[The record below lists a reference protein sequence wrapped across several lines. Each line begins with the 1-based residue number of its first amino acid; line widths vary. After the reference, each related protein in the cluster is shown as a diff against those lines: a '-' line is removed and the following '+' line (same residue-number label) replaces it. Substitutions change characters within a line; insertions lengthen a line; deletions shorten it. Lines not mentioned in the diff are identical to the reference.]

1 MTLSAA
7 HHPCPEFE
15 AGIAHLAAGRWHEA
29 VASLRSAHRRE
40 PGRLA
45 IVRALATALLQ
56 VDDDRA
62 ARRALADF
70 TLDNPMCAEGWRLAA
85 QLEWKLNQYDD
96 AMIVLARGLE
106 RLPHSQALHRQT
118 ALFWGARG
126 KLEGSAPLTS
136 QVSAQINQSS
146 AEPDFLDRVAQDPK
160 LLATL
165 LDLPD
170 DANDLAMLRTVETRL
185 AALLACQPDHADR
198 HFALARLQLKISALQ
213 AALRSV
219 QQALRINPRYLEAHR
234 LHATILGKLGEHALA
249 IEVLKSLLRNGCHW
263 PDIHCQIAELEKASG
278 HADEA
283 RAHLYSAIHLNPR
296 FEQAK
301 QLLER
306 WAA

>member
-1 MTLSAA
+1 MTLSAV

-15 AGIAHLAAGRWHEA
+15 TGIAHLAAGRWPEA
-29 VASLRSAHRRE
+29 VASLHSANRRE
-40 PGRLA
+40 PGCLA

-56 VDDDRA
+56 VGDNCA

-70 TLDNPMCAEGWRLAA
+70 TIDNPMCAEGWRLAA
-85 QLEWKLNQYDD
+85 QLEWKLNQYDQ
-96 AMIVLARGLE
+96 AMTVLARGLE
-106 RLPHSQALHRQT
+106 RLPNSQTLHRQT

-126 KLEGSAPLTS
+126 KLESSTLITGHCT
-136 QVSAQINQSS
+136 QNDESS
-146 AEPDFLDRVAQDPK
+146 ADPDFLDRVVQDPK

-170 DANDLAMLRTVETRL
+170 DAGDLAILRTVETRL
-185 AALLACQPDHADR
+185 AALLACQPNHADR
-198 HFALARLQLKISALQ
+198 HFALARVQLKIGSLP

-219 QQALRINPRYLEAHR
+219 QQAMLINPHYLEAHR
-234 LHATILGKLGEHALA
+234 LHATILGKQGEHAAA

-263 PDIHCQIAELEKASG
+263 PDIHLQIAELEKAAG
-278 HADEA
+278 HADQA
-283 RAHLYSAIHLNPR
+283 RAHLYSAIYLNPR